1 MLQSNTSGGK
11 SSPNILIKQVYVVLS
26 NKVSKADVLVNQ
38 GKIAEIADFITE
50 SEDDV
55 IIQAEGR
62 YLLPG
67 FIDIHNHG
75 ARGFDISLG
84 AYQAEEDTFI
94 RTSDSFEEGFSEALV
109 FYLRHG
115 VTRVFPT
122 SLAASIEDLTW
133 SFQALDYYLKYSGN
147 EIAGLV
153 GGINLEGTFLK
164 LPEYAGAQNPE
175 FFYPADLEV
184 FEKLNKASGRRI
196 KIVNLPPEHGKK
208 GLALTRLLKKEGI
221 VVAGGHT
228 GAEADQFSEAVEAG
242 LQLGVHFFN
251 GPSRSSSKSFHDGGA
266 EEAMLRLDD
275 VMLELI
281 VDGYHVHPAYVRDT
295 LVRKEP
301 SRIILITDSMF
312 VNGCEDFDHFSL
324 SGIPGSVSENREYLQ
339 VTNKEDTLFGSVLHS
354 KKGFENVLNWLTRE
368 MTGIWYR
375 KHDAYSL
382 EDALVMVSQMASG
395 NPARL
400 LRLDNPVVETD
411 VATGSIKTGFCADL
425 LLVTLEENEKGYEL
439 KLEKIWL
446 KGKEIIAV
454 KC

>member
-1 MLQSNTSGGK
+1 M
-11 SSPNILIKQVYVVLS
+11 VLPD
-26 NKVSKADVLVNQ
+26 KVSQADVLITQ

-50 SEDDV
+50 SENDV
-55 IIQAEGR
+55 VIQAESR

-84 AYQAEEDTFI
+84 AYQAGEDTFI
-94 RTSDSFEEGFSEALV
+94 RTLDSFEEGFSEALA

-133 SFQALDYYLKYSGN
+133 SFQALDTYLKHFGH
-147 EIAGLV
+147 ELDGLV

-175 FFYPADLEV
+175 FFYPADLGI

-196 KIVNLPPEHGKK
+196 KIVNLPPEHGEK
-208 GLALTRLLKKEGI
+208 GFTLIQMLQKEGI

-228 GAEADQFSEAVEAG
+228 GAEADQFTQAVEAG

-266 EEAMLRLDD
+266 EEAMLRLDE

-295 LVRKEP
+295 IVRKEP

-312 VNGCEDFDHFSL
+312 VNGCEDIDHFSL

-339 VTNKEDTLFGSVLHS
+339 VTNKDDTLFGSVLNS
-354 KKGFENVLNWLTRE
+354 TKGFENVLNWLTQE

-382 EDALVMVSQMASG
+382 EDALVMASQMASG

-400 LRLDNPVVETD
+400 LQLDNPED
-411 VATGSIKTGFCADL
+411 EAIVATGSIKTGFWADL
-425 LLVTLEENEKGYEL
+425 LLGTLEEKEQGYEL
-439 KLEKIWL
+439 NLEKVWL
-446 KGKEIIAV
+446 KGKEMIIDED
-454 KC
+454 